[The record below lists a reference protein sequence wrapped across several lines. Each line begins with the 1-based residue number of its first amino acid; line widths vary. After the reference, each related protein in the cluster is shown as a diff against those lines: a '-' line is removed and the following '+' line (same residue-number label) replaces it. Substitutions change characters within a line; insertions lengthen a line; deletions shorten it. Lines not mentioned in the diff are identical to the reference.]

1 MSITGKNVTYEQLA
15 PLLKTG
21 DIVLFHGDS
30 HFQDIIDELTGS
42 PYNHMA
48 MVVLSKD
55 LGGDDSM
62 SPIMLWESTPY
73 AITEDQRLHRPK
85 KGPTLVDLK
94 TRIDQEV
101 ERGMFFRFVF
111 RRLAT
116 PLNTGNFKK
125 LKHAITPAYPDKFPT
140 DWWFFIKGILGR
152 IFNREVQPSTFF
164 CSELI
169 AYTYQKMGLLST
181 KHPPDYYWPKDF
193 SLKGHIDL
201 LQNESLGEN
210 LLLELQIKN
219 ES

>member
-30 HFQDIIDELTGS
+30 NFQEVIDKLTGS

-55 LGGDDSM
+55 LGGDASM
-62 SPIMLWESTPY
+62 APIMLWESTPY
-73 AITEDQRLHRPK
+73 AITEDQELHRPK
-85 KGPTLVDLK
+85 AGPTLVDLK
-94 TRIDQEV
+94 TRINQEI

-111 RRLAT
+111 RRLAL
-116 PLNTGNFKK
+116 PLEPRNFSK
-125 LKHAITPAYPDKFPT
+125 LKHAIKLAYPDKFTT
-140 DWWFFIKGILGR
+140 DFWFFVKGILGR
-152 IFNREVQPSTFF
+152 IFNKEVPQPTYF

-169 AYTYQKMGLLST
+169 AFSYQEMGLLST

-193 SLKGHIDL
+193 SLKGDLDL

-210 LLLELQIKN
+210 LLLELQIKK
-219 ES
+219 